1 VTDVYVYRFV
11 SRDAA
16 PELSGRASRRATLE
30 TIKQIGEPIMESQM
44 VVDDAELD
52 SLGFFCNGNASDP
65 RSAGAVA
72 NEINSLNLRAASR
85 DVEALELGDGVAADA
100 HKYMLRLESRELRK
114 QAKRLRAQHEAAA
127 GESHEQTGMPDFSLL
142 SGSPT
147 AG

>member
-16 PELSGRASRRATLE
+16 PELSGRPPRRATLQ

-52 SLGFFCNGNASDP
+52 SLGFFYSGSTSDP
-65 RSAGAVA
+65 HSAEAVA

-85 DVEALELGDGVAADA
+85 DAEALDLDDGAVADA

-114 QAKRLRAQHEAAA
+114 QAHKLRTQHEPVAA
-127 GESHEQTGMPDFSLL
+127 ESDEQIRMPDFSLL
-142 SGSPT
+142 GGSPT